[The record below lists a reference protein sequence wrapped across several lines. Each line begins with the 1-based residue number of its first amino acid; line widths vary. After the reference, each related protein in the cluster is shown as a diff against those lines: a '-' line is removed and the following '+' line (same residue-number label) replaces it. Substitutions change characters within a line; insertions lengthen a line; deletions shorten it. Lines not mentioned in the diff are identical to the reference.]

1 MAVPTYTTDLQLFRD
16 LETAVTFGEWSGFTS
31 GRGQAIDT
39 DYPIQGNSMI
49 STIMN
54 STGNAGCAIDFGSN
68 ITWTSGWN
76 MFMWEI
82 WLAPSTIDTR
92 ANGGLTFCIG
102 DDISNYR
109 EWNTAGSDFGAY
121 PYGGWQNFAV
131 NPQVAASTTVGTPG
145 TAYRWVGANVRVLSA
160 VSKGSPLGIDVIRY
174 GRGEIRI
181 AGGQTGNYAT
191 FSGMATYNDNNI
203 NRFGLFQKIDGGYK
217 WKGLMTIGFGALSE
231 FVDSNKSIIIDESLF
246 VISSF
251 NQIDIRNASSIVTW
265 DNITITSLS
274 SVSKGSISVI
284 DNATVG
290 FTTCTFIDMNTFSFL
305 SNSTIL
311 STTFRRCGL
320 ITQGGSTFT
329 GCDIVNATGTIA
341 LTTTTPNLISECN
354 FTSDGTGHAIEITAT
369 GTYTFSKNTFTNYAI
384 TNGTTGN
391 ESIYNNSG
399 GLVTINVTDGLSP
412 TYRNAGASTTVI
424 NNNVSITFT
433 GLKDNTEVRI
443 FSVGTTTE
451 LAGIEN
457 ATTGTTDNRSF
468 TFSLSA
474 GTIIDYRIHNIAYE
488 IIEIYSYTLPSTATS
503 LPFQQ
508 RADRWYNA

>member
-131 NPQVAASTTVGTPG
+131 NPEVAASTTVGTPG

-181 AGGQTGNYAT
+181 AGGQVGNYAT
-191 FSGMATYNDNNI
+191 FTGIATYNDNNI
-203 NRFGLFQKIDGGYK
+203 NRFGLFQKIDGGFK
-217 WKGLMTIGFGALSE
+217 MKGLMTLGFGALTE
-231 FVDSNKSIIIDESLF
+231 FVDSNKSIVIDEL
-246 VISSF
+246 
-251 NQIDIRNASSIVTW
+251 N
-265 DNITITSLS
+265 LS
-274 SVSKGSISVI
+274 
-284 DNATVG
+284 
-290 FTTCTFIDMNTFSFL
+290 
-305 SNSTIL
+305 
-311 STTFRRCGL
+311 
-320 ITQGGSTFT
+320 
-329 GCDIVNATGTIA
+329 
-341 LTTTTPNLISECN
+341 E
-354 FTSDGTGHAIEITAT
+354 
-369 GTYTFSKNTFTNYAI
+369 
-384 TNGTTGN
+384 
-391 ESIYNNSG
+391 
-399 GLVTINVTDGLSP
+399 
-412 TYRNAGASTTVI
+412 
-424 NNNVSITFT
+424 
-433 GLKDNTEVRI
+433 
-443 FSVGTTTE
+443 
-451 LAGIEN
+451 EN
-457 ATTGTTDNRSF
+457 R
-468 TFSLSA
+468 
-474 GTIIDYRIHNIAYE
+474 Y
-488 IIEIYSYTLPSTATS
+488 
-503 LPFQQ
+503 
-508 RADRWYNA
+508 